1 MRWLEA
7 RLPMMTV
14 RQIER
19 LWGSRSYDRL
29 FHELLTARPEA
40 ALRLGVDTTRP
51 VCAAALGVIR
61 LDELSQ
67 DPTHSICY
75 ATLHSKSIIAAQDE
89 DGGWGDLVTT
99 CLCLR
104 ALLTGDGNGPA
115 VQLGLQYL
123 ANLQKPEGIWP
134 NIPILRLPADPYVSA
149 LILYEL
155 AGQPGVAAVL
165 RIGDAVEWFESN
177 QEMLDSETRASSG
190 RALKLQVRAIRS
202 ADKWERDLIVSL
214 SGGVVHQTQVMIW
227 S

>member
-1 MRWLEA
+1 
-7 RLPMMTV
+7 MMTV

-67 DPTHSICY
+67 GHAPIS
-75 ATLHSKSIIAAQDE
+75 ATLIRTIIAAQQE
-89 DGGWGDLVTT
+89 DGGWGDLITST
-99 CLCLR
+99 LCLR
-104 ALLTGDGNGPA
+104 ALLTDSGNGA
-115 VQLGLQYL
+115 VVQHGLEYM

-134 NIPILRLPADPYVSA
+134 NIPIRRMPADPYISA

-155 AGQPGVAAVL
+155 AGQPGVSTVVRL
-165 RIGDAVEWFESN
+165 DDAVEWFESN
-177 QEMLDSETRASSG
+177 QSILDVETRHLWS
-190 RALKLQVRAIRS
+190 RAKLKCRS
-202 ADKWERDLIVSL
+202 AANLATRSIVSL
-214 SGGVVHQTQVMIW
+214 ANGVVHQAQVMIW

>member
-1 MRWLEA
+1 
-7 RLPMMTV
+7 MMTV

-19 LWGSRSYDRL
+19 LWGSRNYDRL
-29 FHELLTARPEA
+29 FHDLLAARPEA

-67 DPTHSICY
+67 AHASVS
-75 ATLHSKSIIAAQDE
+75 ATLIRTIIAAQQA

-99 CLCLR
+99 ALCLR
-104 ALLTGDGNGPA
+104 ALFTGGGNGA
-115 VQLGLQYL
+115 VVQQGLTYL

-134 NIPILRLPADPYVSA
+134 NIPIRRMPADPYVSA

-155 AGQPGVAAVL
+155 AGQPGVANVVRL
-165 RIGDAVEWFESN
+165 DDAVEWFEKN
-177 QEMLDSETRASSG
+177 QPTLDTETRQLWS
-190 RALKLQVRAIRS
+190 RAKLKCGSRRRVEAE
-202 ADKWERDLIVSL
+202 AV
-214 SGGVVHQTQVMIW
+214 IW